1 MSKSCYKDIE
11 DFKGV
16 DHLYFNDKS
25 RKIPNEKEISFVS
38 DLVGS
43 YYQHKTQFNLKTQ
56 LLQKK
61 YHIKPRQNRLNLI
74 YRTLL
79 QEKKIL
85 PNLSLEKMLISK
97 KGRVNSGI
105 QQISVLT
112 SPERFSCLHDCGY
125 CPNFEGMPRSYI
137 PEEPACRRAKQN
149 DFDACKQFWDR
160 ATSYS
165 CAGHPVDKIE
175 LIILGG
181 TWDNYDWE
189 YRKEFVRDL
198 FYAANT
204 FYQVEKRE
212 RLSLAEEHTINE
224 SALCKIIGLTIE
236 TRPDYC
242 NKPEYIKSYIELG
255 VTRVQYGVQS
265 IYDDALKLIKRGCK
279 HKDTIEATKMI
290 HESCFKDIIHI
301 MPILPYPNK
310 YDDGMHTCVEKDEAM
325 FDYLMESEDCQADE
339 WKIYPTSIPKSN
351 GDEKVYNHTKI
362 EDWFNEGKY
371 IPYSNED
378 LIDLAVRVKKKLA
391 DKEMEHLRITRFIRD
406 IPIGNIQGG
415 ASIPNMR
422 QLVHKKCEEQGFRCP
437 CIRCSE
443 IKDREFK
450 EDMVSSKIKKFKASG
465 GEENFISFQTI
476 IDGERYI
483 IGFLRLRFSKDA
495 GMGFMPVLKDSAMIR
510 ELHVYGNLNATKD
523 EMNRKSS
530 NSQHKGYGKKLMRIA
545 ENMAIENGYK
555 KIAVIS
561 GVGVRNYYRKLGY
574 ELEEGYMTKK
584 LKTKKK
590 INDSFVNCMIY
601 FPLHFWIVIIG
612 IIYMLLKSIW
622 VMYMNV

>member
-1 MSKSCYKDIE
+1 MTKGIHIDIE
-11 DFKGV
+11 DFKSV
-16 DHLYFNDKS
+16 NHLYINSKFNKKPSED
-25 RKIPNEKEISFVS
+25 EISFVT
-38 DLVGS
+38 DLT
-43 YYQHKTQFNLKTQ
+43 KTNYENKHQFTQKTKE
-56 LLQKK
+56 LQKI
-61 YHIKPRQNRLNLI
+61 YHIKPRQNRINLV

-79 QEKKIL
+79 QNQKVKE
-85 PNLSLEKMLISK
+85 NLSFEKMLISK
-97 KGRVNSGI
+97 KGRVTSGI

-112 SPERFSCLHDCGY
+112 SPEKFSCLHDCAY

-137 PEEPACRRAKQN
+137 PEEPVPRRAKQN

-160 ATSYS
+160 GASYS

-175 LIILGG
+175 VIVLGG
-181 TWDNYDWE
+181 TWDNYSWE
-189 YRKEFVRDL
+189 YRKEFVRDI

-212 RLSLAEEHTINE
+212 RLTLSEEQTINE

-242 NKPEYIKSYIELG
+242 NKPEYMKSYIELG
-255 VTRVQYGVQS
+255 VTRIQFGTQT
-265 IYDDALKLIKRGCK
+265 IYDDVLKLIRRGCK

-290 HESCFKDIIHI
+290 HDCGYKHIIHI
-301 MPILPYPNK
+301 MPNLPYPNK
-310 YDDGMHTCVEKDEAM
+310 FDDGMHTCLEKDEAM

-339 WKIYPTSIPKSN
+339 WKIYPTSIPKAN
-351 GDEKVYNHTKI
+351 GNEKVYNHTLI

-371 IPYSNED
+371 IPYSNEE
-378 LIDLAVRVKKKLA
+378 LIDLAVRIKKKLA

-422 QLVHKKCEEQGFRCP
+422 QLVHQKCKEQGFRCP

-443 IKDREFK
+443 IKDREVR
-450 EDMVSSKIKKFKASG
+450 EDMVYSKIKHFKASG
-465 GEENFISFQTI
+465 GDEYFISFQTL

-483 IGFLRLRFSKDA
+483 IGFLRLRLSKDA
-495 GMGFMPVLKDSAMIR
+495 GMGFLPVLKDSALIR
-510 ELHVYGNLNATKD
+510 ELHVYGDLNSTKQS
-523 EMNRKSS
+523 MNNKDS
-530 NSQHKGYGKKLMRIA
+530 NSQHKGYGRKLMKIA
-545 ENMAIENGYK
+545 EDLAIENGFK
-555 KIAVIS
+555 KIAIIS

-584 LKTKKK
+584 LQKPADPKNRIFIIILIFMILK
-590 INDSFVNCMIY
+590 IFY
-601 FPLHFWIVIIG
+601 RL
-612 IIYMLLKSIW
+612 YLRL
-622 VMYMNV
+622 